1 MHWAL
6 CALCGLGETGAFVL
20 VGKRKAVW
28 RGMAL
33 QGYEIRL
40 FDKRIASFT
49 FETNCFGESCAVGLR
64 VEPGAEELLPLNLV
78 GCSNDIELRRF
89 LDSRRIPKNRAYIE
103 RILAPF
109 GLQASDTKGII
120 DVTKGMSL
128 NDSYCVVPAD
138 EDPCFAEYNLFSN
151 SFDTVLSIIAYTGR
165 IPSSQVGSGIPS
177 ELSPSGSFP
186 KTWRVV
192 NGQRVLYKAAHDDG
206 LGLEPVSEYLASQ
219 VAVAMGLLHVAY
231 DLDVWQER
239 LCSTCVL
246 MNDAESSFVP
256 FAYMLDRDAK
266 DGMNLERALAFF
278 DELGEEAGQR
288 FRSMLVFDAVVM
300 NPDRHMGN
308 YGVLRDNRTGRVLG
322 FAPIFDNNLAL
333 LPQYGTE
340 SLSEELLRERFA
352 ATPGAFGPTAYQQ
365 ACAAL
370 GPQQRERLERL
381 HDFAFD
387 DAALARVGR
396 QRDGFA
402 FPKQRLLAL
411 GQAVRENAAALLK
424 V

>member
-1 MHWAL
+1 
-6 CALCGLGETGAFVL
+6 
-20 VGKRKAVW
+20 
-28 RGMAL
+28 MAS

-109 GLQASDTKGII
+109 GLQASDTRGII

-138 EDPCFAEYNLFSN
+138 EDPCFAEYNLFGN

-177 ELSPSGSFP
+177 ELSGSFP

-192 NGQRVLYKAAHDDG
+192 NGQRVLYKAAHADG

-219 VAVAMGLLHVAY
+219 VAAAMGLPHVAY
-231 DLDVWQER
+231 DLDVWQGR

-246 MNDAESSFVP
+246 MNDAEISFVP
-256 FAYMLDRDAK
+256 FAHMLDRDAK

-288 FRSMLVFDAVVM
+288 FRSMLVFDAVIM

-308 YGVLRDNRTGRVLG
+308 YGVFRDNHTGRVLG

-333 LPQYGTE
+333 LPQYDTE
-340 SLSEELLRERFA
+340 ALTEEFLRERFA

-370 GPQQRERLERL
+370 GPQQQEQLERL
-381 HDFAFD
+381 HGFAFD
-387 DAALARVGR
+387 DAALMRVSG
-396 QRDGFA
+396 QTDGFA

>member
-6 CALCGLGETGAFVL
+6 GAPCGLGEKGAFVL
-20 VGKRKAVW
+20 VGRRKAVW
-28 RGMAL
+28 RGMAS

-64 VEPGAEELLPLNLV
+64 VEPGAEHLLPLNLV

-89 LDSRRIPKNRAYIE
+89 LDSRRIPTNRAYVE

-109 GLQASDTKGII
+109 GSRASDT
-120 DVTKGMSL
+120 SL
-128 NDSYCVVPAD
+128 NDSYCVVPAG
-138 EDPCFAEYNLFSN
+138 EEPCFGEYNLFGN
-151 SFDTVLSIIAYTGR
+151 SFDTVLSIIACTGR

-192 NGQRVLYKAAHDDG
+192 SGQRVLYKAAHDEG

-219 VAVAMGLLHVAY
+219 VATVMELPHIAY

-246 MNDAESSFVP
+246 MNDVEISFVP

-266 DGMNLERALAFF
+266 DEMNLERALTFF

-288 FRSMLVFDAVVM
+288 FRSMLVFDAVIM
-300 NPDRHMGN
+300 NSDRHMGN
-308 YGVLRDNRTGRVLG
+308 YGVFRDNRTGRVLD

-333 LPQYGTE
+333 LPQYRTE
-340 SLSEELLRERFA
+340 ALTEEFLRERFA
-352 ATPGAFGPTAYQQ
+352 ATPGVFGPTAYQQ
-365 ACAAL
+365 ARAAL
-370 GPQQRERLERL
+370 GPQQQEQLERL

-387 DAALARVGR
+387 DAALMRVSG
-396 QRDGFA
+396 QTDGTA
-402 FPKQRLLAL
+402 FSGQRLLAL

-424 V
+424 S

>member
-1 MHWAL
+1 MRWAL
-6 CALCGLGETGAFVL
+6 CAPCGLGEKGAFVL

-28 RGMAL
+28 RGMAS

-64 VEPGAEELLPLNLV
+64 VEPGAERLLPLNLV

-138 EDPCFAEYNLFSN
+138 KEPCFAECNLFGN

-192 NGQRVLYKAAHDDG
+192 GGLRVLYKAAHDVG

-246 MNDAESSFVP
+246 MNDAEISFVP
-256 FAYMLDRDAK
+256 FAHMLDRDAK

-288 FRSMLVFDAVVM
+288 FRSMLVFDAVIM

-308 YGVLRDNRTGRVLG
+308 YGVFATITLGECWDLRPFSTTTWRCFRSMARKRLLKS
-322 FAPIFDNNLAL
+322 FCASASPLRPARLAQRL
-333 LPQYGTE
+333 ISKHVRHWARSSKS
-340 SLSEELLRERFA
+340 SLSVCTVLSSTMPR
-352 ATPGAFGPTAYQQ
+352 
-365 ACAAL
+365 
-370 GPQQRERLERL
+370 
-381 HDFAFD
+381 
-387 DAALARVGR
+387 
-396 QRDGFA
+396 
-402 FPKQRLLAL
+402 
-411 GQAVRENAAALLK
+411 
-424 V
+424 